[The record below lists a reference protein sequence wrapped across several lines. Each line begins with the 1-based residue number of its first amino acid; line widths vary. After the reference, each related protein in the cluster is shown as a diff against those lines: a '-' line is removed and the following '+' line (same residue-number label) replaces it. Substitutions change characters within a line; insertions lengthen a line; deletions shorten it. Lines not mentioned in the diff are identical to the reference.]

1 MKYLIVGNDI
11 LALSCGFRLLERMED
26 HDGLVIVGPKI
37 RGGCTILAAGYV
49 LNSYAELN
57 PLSLASEYS
66 RYLFELS
73 EGFNPNCPTGT
84 VKDTQP

>member
-1 MKYLIVGNDI
+1 LKYLIVGNDI
-11 LALSCGFRLLERMED
+11 LAPSCGFRLLERMED
-26 HDGLVIVGPKI
+26 HHGLVIVGPKI
-37 RGGCTILAAGYV
+37 REGCAILAAGSM
-49 LNSYAELN
+49 LNSYAGLN

-73 EGFNPNCPTGT
+73 GGFNPYWPTGT